1 MTAPPLHVLYAMRRI
16 GNVRKRTKV
25 LIAIGAVV
33 SMILVFAQDPS
44 TVRLD
49 SAIPIEDQRFHEYV
63 GAVTAS
69 PSSRG
74 DRYEML
80 LNGDQIY
87 PAMLEAIR
95 SAQRRVNFLT
105 YIYSP
110 GEAANQF
117 TSALADAGRRGVEV
131 NVVVDAFGASDIPE
145 DHIEQLQNAGVSVG
159 HYRPVRWYSIQ
170 ESNYR
175 NHRKIL
181 VVDGE
186 VAFTGGVG
194 VADHWLGSA
203 EDMDHWR
210 DSQFRIR
217 GPAVRYV
224 EAVFY
229 ESLAQTLPRVKPKI
243 GPAGDGLPPE
253 PAGDAASVV
262 VSSAPNGGSGGVKRL
277 FLMTIGAAKRT
288 LDITTP
294 YFVVDDSTSWALE
307 QARRRGVRIR
317 ILVEGEL
324 TDAKTVKWASR
335 SDYDA
340 LLRQGIE
347 IYEYQPTMMHAKTTV
362 VDGRWSIIGSANFD
376 NRSLDMND
384 EINVGIADPI
394 LAERLVVTFEDDLTR
409 AKPLTLD
416 LWRARPLHEK
426 TNEKFWSLLREFF

>member
-1 MTAPPLHVLYAMRRI
+1 MRKLAR
-16 GNVRKRTKV
+16 VRKRTKV
-25 LIAIGAVV
+25 IVVITAVFGLIV
-33 SMILVFAQDPS
+33 LFAQDPS

-49 SAIPIEDQRFHEYV
+49 SAVPIEDARFLEYAS
-63 GAVTAS
+63 AVTAS
-69 PSSRG
+69 PPTRG

-87 PAMLEAIR
+87 PAMLGAIR
-95 SAQRRVNFLT
+95 NARQRVNFLT

-110 GEAANQF
+110 GEVANLF

-131 NVVVDAFGASDIPE
+131 NVVVDAFGASDIPD
-145 DHIEQLQNAGVSVG
+145 DHVKRLEESGVSVG

-186 VAFTGGVG
+186 TAFTGGVG
-194 VADHWLGSA
+194 VADHWLGHA
-203 EDMDHWR
+203 QDQDHWR
-210 DSQFRIR
+210 DSQFRIQ
-217 GPAVRYV
+217 GPVVRYL

-229 ESLAQTLPRVKPKI
+229 ESLAETLPRVTPEI
-243 GPAGDGLPPE
+243 GPAVAGTPPP
-253 PAGDAASVV
+253 PAGAASSII

-277 FLMTIGAAKRT
+277 FLLSIAAAKRS

-294 YFVVDDSTSWALE
+294 YFVVDGSTQWSLE

-317 ILVEGEL
+317 ILVEGDR

-335 SDYDA
+335 SHYDG
-340 LLRQGIE
+340 LLQQGIE
-347 IYEYQPTMMHAKTTV
+347 IYEYQPTMIHAKTTV
-362 VDGRWSIIGSANFD
+362 VDGVWSIIGSANFD

-384 EINVGIADPI
+384 EVNVGIVDPVF
-394 LAERLVVTFEDDLTR
+394 AEALSATYEDDLQK
-409 AKPLTLD
+409 AKRLTLD
-416 LWRARPLHEK
+416 TWRERALHEK
-426 TNEKFWSLLREFF
+426 ANEKFWSLLGEFF

>member
-1 MTAPPLHVLYAMRRI
+1 MRRI

-25 LIAIGAVV
+25 IVVILAV
-33 SMILVFAQDPS
+33 LGLLLLFAQDPT
-44 TVRLD
+44 TVRLE
-49 SAIPIEDQRFHEYV
+49 SAISIEDERFRDYV

-69 PSSRG
+69 PSSQG

-95 SAQRRVNFLT
+95 NARRRVNFLT

-117 TSALADAGRRGVEV
+117 TSALADAGRRGLEV
-131 NVVVDAFGASDIPE
+131 NVVVDAFGASDIPDE
-145 DHIEQLQNAGVSVG
+145 HVEQLKNAGVSVG

-186 VAFTGGVG
+186 IGFTGGVG
-194 VADHWLGSA
+194 VSDHWLGNA
-203 EDMDHWR
+203 QDMTQWR
-210 DSQFRIR
+210 DTQFRIR
-217 GPAVRYV
+217 GPAVRYL

-229 ESLAQTLPRVKPKI
+229 ESLAETLPRVKPEI
-243 GPAGDGLPPE
+243 GPEGDGRPPD
-253 PAGDAASVV
+253 PAGDASSIV
-262 VSSAPNGGSGGVKRL
+262 VSSAPDGGSGGVKRL
-277 FLMTIGAAKRT
+277 FLMTIAAAKRT
-288 LDITTP
+288 LDIATP
-294 YFVVDDSTSWALE
+294 YFVVDDSTLWSLE
-307 QARRRGVRIR
+307 EARRRGVRIR
-317 ILVEGEL
+317 FLVEGDR

-335 SDYDA
+335 SSYDR
-340 LLRQGIE
+340 LLQQGIE

-362 VDGRWSIIGSANFD
+362 VDSNWSIIGSANFD

-384 EINVGIADPI
+384 EINVGIADRT
-394 LAERLVVTFEDDLTR
+394 LAAALVETFENDLRR
-409 AKPLTLD
+409 AKRLTLEE
-416 LWRARPLHEK
+416 WRKRALHEK
-426 TNEKFWSLLREFF
+426 ANEKFWSLFGEFF